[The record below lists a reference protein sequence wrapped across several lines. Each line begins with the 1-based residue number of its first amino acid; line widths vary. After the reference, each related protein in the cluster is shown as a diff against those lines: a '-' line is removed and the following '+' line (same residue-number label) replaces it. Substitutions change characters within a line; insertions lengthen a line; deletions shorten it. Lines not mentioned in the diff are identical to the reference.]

1 MRSVNKSLLILTAV
15 GAANAFVPMQQTR
28 NSAHALFSAVA
39 EEVDT
44 VEEVAAP
51 AEPAAPAVEPTG
63 LRMKDV
69 RSMVDKLSSD
79 NFDATLKEMEPFLVH
94 EAGATLYAKSMRRLD
109 KQAKALGKV
118 VPEGYAKEAKATAKR
133 REKQN
138 AFIQTKEEA
147 RLAAEAEAAEAA
159 AAAKSEAEEAAAA
172 AEPGTEEAAEPVA
185 A

>member
-44 VEEVAAP
+44 VEEVAA
-51 AEPAAPAVEPTG
+51 PAAPAVEPTG